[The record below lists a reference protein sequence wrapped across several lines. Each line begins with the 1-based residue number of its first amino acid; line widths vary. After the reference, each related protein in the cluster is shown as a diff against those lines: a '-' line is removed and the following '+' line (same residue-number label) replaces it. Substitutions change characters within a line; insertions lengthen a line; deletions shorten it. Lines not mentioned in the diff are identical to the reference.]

1 MRNYGYVDAQMP
13 RELGAPGSAPPFS
26 DAEREDLLA
35 FLKTR
40 TDDAFTAAP
49 SL

>member
-1 MRNYGYVDAQMP
+1 MP
-13 RELGAPGSAPPFS
+13 LDLRAPGSAPPLS

-35 FLKTR
+35 FLKTL
-40 TDDAFTAAP
+40 TDDAFIAAP

>member
-1 MRNYGYVDAQMP
+1 MP
-13 RELGAPGSAPPFS
+13 LDLRAPGSAPPFS

-35 FLKTR
+35 FLKTL
-40 TDDAFTAAP
+40 TDDASIAAP

>member
-1 MRNYGYVDAQMP
+1 MNICHRNAFILATSLV
-13 RELGAPGSAPPFS
+13 PFS

-35 FLKTR
+35 FLKTL
-40 TDDAFTAAP
+40 TDDAFIAAP